1 MRATAFVTGLS
12 YFEIQPNEEHVPY
25 KFSNLGLL
33 NINMRDISGFNFL
46 MLLICCNI
54 IDFLAISIKLFVNKK
69 SIKSTSQLIVRQ
81 HNCEHDRA
89 FPLRM
94 FYALSLS

>member
-1 MRATAFVTGLS
+1 MRATAFVTGVS
-12 YFEIQPNEEHVPY
+12 YFEIQPNGEHVPY
-25 KFSNLGLL
+25 KFSNLDLL
-33 NINMRDISGFNFL
+33 NMRDISGFNFL
-46 MLLICCNI
+46 VLLICCNI